1 MALSW
6 ENSLRGRVRRGE
18 FVCGTLVTEVNT
30 SSLPVLLASAGFD
43 FVVLDL
49 EHGSLDVGDVRT
61 LIGSARLSDITPLVR
76 VSSHA
81 PELISRVLSLG
92 ACGVVIPNVED
103 ELQTR
108 EVVRYVKF
116 TPEGNR
122 GWSSNKAQTDFRNV
136 EPAELVQESN
146 AKAFTMIQIESKR
159 GVANAD
165 AITAVDGVDGVLIG
179 PGDLSL
185 SLGLLSQD
193 YDDNDAVGTVFNSA
207 KRRGVGAGI
216 HCKNPTE
223 AEKWCSVGAQIVTR
237 GSNMGLLHAA
247 SCTAVDAVRGFAARN
262 LGKA

>member
-116 TPEGNR
+116 TPLQQSADG
-122 GWSSNKAQTDFRNV
+122 F
-136 EPAELVQESN
+136 
-146 AKAFTMIQIESKR
+146 SKR
-159 GVANAD
+159 RASR
-165 AITAVDGVDGVLIG
+165 TG
-179 PGDLSL
+179 PRVERQSFH
-185 SLGLLSQD
+185 
-193 YDDNDAVGTVFNSA
+193 DD
-207 KRRGVGAGI
+207 
-216 HCKNPTE
+216 
-223 AEKWCSVGAQIVTR
+223 
-237 GSNMGLLHAA
+237 SN
-247 SCTAVDAVRGFAARN
+247 R
-262 LGKA
+262 K